1 MKNIPTPETMTA
13 EWLTARLR
21 DAGHADAQVR
31 GFTQQRFGTGQVG
44 KCIRFELDL
53 AAGGTDVPRSLVGK
67 FPSDNEVSREGAIA
81 LRIYSREVMF
91 YRDLT
96 QRVSITI
103 PKCYYA
109 DIIGEGPE
117 FLILMEDMHP
127 AEQGDQLLGCTPE
140 VVRVAVTELVGLQ
153 APSWCDADLE
163 ARLAEPPGG
172 FFADMHARYNEM
184 LPGFLER
191 YASRLAADEADIIAR
206 MGESRSCPVYQP
218 TGIPFCLEHRDYRL
232 DNLLIDERRTP
243 PKVTVVDWQGLK
255 VGRPLN
261 DVALCIASSLVPEER
276 ANVEQ
281 GIVRDYHAALVQAG
295 VEGFDWAQCW
305 QAYRRAAFAGFG
317 LTIISAMVV
326 EQTSRGDDMFVAM
339 AHRYARH
346 ALDVGADEFLRV

>member
-13 EWLTARLR
+13 EWLTERLR
-21 DAGHADAQVR
+21 EAGHVDAQVR

-53 AAGGTDVPRSLVGK
+53 AAGGAEVPRSLVGK

-91 YRDLT
+91 YRDLA
-96 QRVSITI
+96 QRVSIAI

-117 FLILMEDMHP
+117 FLILMEDMRP
-127 AEQGDQLLGCTPE
+127 AEQGDQLLGCTPD
-140 VVRVAVTELVGLQ
+140 VVRVAVNELVGLQ
-153 APSWCDADLE
+153 APTWCEADLE

-172 FFADMHARYNEM
+172 FFADMRARYNEM

-191 YASRLAADEADIIAR
+191 YQSRLAADELNIIAR

-218 TGIPFCLEHRDYRL
+218 TGTPFCLEHRDYRP
-232 DNLLIDERRTP
+232 DNLLIDERTTP

-261 DVALCIASSLVPEER
+261 DVALCIAGSMDPEER
-276 ANVEQ
+276 ASVEQ
-281 GIVRDYHAALVQAG
+281 GIVGDYHAALVQAG
-295 VEGFDWAQCW
+295 VEEFDWTRCW
-305 QAYRRAAFAGFG
+305 HEYRRAAFAGFG

-326 EQTSRGDDMFVAM
+326 EQTPRGDDMFVAM

-346 ALDVGADEFLRV
+346 ALDLGADEFLSA

>member
-1 MKNIPTPETMTA
+1 MKNIPTPETITA
-13 EWLTARLR
+13 QWFTARLR
-21 DAGHADAQVR
+21 EAGHAEAQVR

-53 AAGGTDVPRSLVGK
+53 AAGGADVPRSLVGK
-67 FPSDNEVSREGAIA
+67 FPSDNAVSREGAVA

-91 YRDLT
+91 YRELAP
-96 QRVSITI
+96 RVSIAI

-109 DIIGEGPE
+109 DIIDEGPQ
-117 FLILMEDMHP
+117 FLILMEDLHP
-127 AEQGDQLLGCTPE
+127 AEQGDQLNGCSLE
-140 VVRVAVTELVGLQ
+140 VARTAVLELVGLQ
-153 APSWCDADLE
+153 APTWCDEGLQE
-163 ARLAEPPGG
+163 KLAEPPDG

-191 YASRLAADEADIIAR
+191 YAARLAADEVDIIAR

-218 TGIPFCLEHRDYRL
+218 TATPFCLEHRDYRL
-232 DNLLIDERRTP
+232 DNLLIDERTTP

-261 DVALCIASSLVPEER
+261 DVALCIAGGLDPTER
-276 ANVEQ
+276 AKVEQ
-281 GIVRDYHAALVQAG
+281 GIVRDYHTALVQAG
-295 VEGFDWAQCW
+295 IAGFDWTQCW
-305 QAYRRAAFAGFG
+305 HEYRRATFAGFG

-326 EQTSRGDDMFVAM
+326 EQTARGDDMFVAM

-346 ALDVGADEFLRV
+346 ALDLGADEFL